1 MHVNSSGIL
10 PGTNQAL
17 YECLQIISLLLLAYI
32 STHIISEV
40 EMDYVY
46 NTIQYFLLYTIL
58 VYFIKNI

>member
-32 STHIISEV
+32 STYIICEV

-46 NTIQYFLLYTIL
+46 NTI
-58 VYFIKNI
+58 